1 MTRLLTGVAVWLLA
15 PAASGALMGLAV
27 AWLVTRPALAL
38 PVAAL
43 VAAGLVRVLLATRP
57 SPVVD
62 DTPSRG
68 RHPSARP
75 AYCLCCPG
83 RPRVD
88 DLATHS
94 RLAHDSR
101 RPLGVEDTRQW
112 RTTS

>member
-75 AYCLCCPG
+75 AYCLCCAG
-83 RPRVD
+83 RPLVED
-88 DLATHS
+88 VATHS
-94 RLAHDSR
+94 ALVHDPR
-101 RPLGVEDTRQW
+101 RPTGPEDTHMWSTR
-112 RTTS
+112 